1 MAFALIGKWNN
12 LVQEV
17 NETSSNLTGIEKL
30 YEIETNYSF
39 EENPVIPDKYL
50 YKNGIFSKLSDF
62 PLVNID
68 NNWNQDYSDYKSA
81 RVALYVAMM
90 TKGGFNNLSDEEK
103 RIASKWFIVERTE
116 RSSVH
121 TLQEQVTNGKWF
133 DSNSKEAR
141 RQRFSVA
148 MSEIYNRLTKEEVF
162 QVLSAMGND
171 IVEKYITY
179 GTEGTVEGDLIEGLF
194 DYIEARNGTAWSATG
209 LAVQTFIPSGM
220 ANCSELATKLM
231 DILKNG
237 NY

>member
-17 NETSSNLTGIEKL
+17 KETSSNLNGIENV
-30 YEIETNYSF
+30 YEVETDYTF
-39 EENPVIPDKYL
+39 EESPVTVNKYQ
-50 YKNGIFSKLSDF
+50 YKDGTFSKLSDF
-62 PLVNID
+62 PLVLID
-68 NNWNQDYSDYKSA
+68 QDWNKNYSDFKSA

-90 TKGGFNNLSDEEK
+90 TKGGFNSLSLEEK
-103 RIASKWFIVERTE
+103 KIASKWFIVERTE
-116 RSSVH
+116 RGSVH
-121 TLQEQVTNGKWF
+121 SLQEQVINGKWF

-162 QVLSAMGND
+162 QVLSTMGND

-194 DYIEARNGTAWSATG
+194 DYIEARNGTSWSATG
-209 LAVQTFIPSGM
+209 LAAQSFTPTGM
-220 ANCSELATKLM
+220 SNCSELATKLM
-231 DILKNG
+231 DVLKNG